1 MGQVTKDTCEH
12 IIAAADRDVR
22 FPLTVN
28 EMRQL
33 AHLALRGMSAATV
46 AEPSAEYHKQLTEL
60 ADELDAE
67 LDSGAKWSKA
77 QHTCNS
83 VSIALREIAEKQAQ
97 ALSKSNWMKR
107 ALEAE
112 ELNRKFMDR
121 WNAENGPTH
130 MGEPVLA
137 AQQQQ
142 QAEPAKCQR
151 CGADTADSCEGA
163 GCGYLTAGNGEQ
175 QAEPSGAES
184 ALARLRY
191 KACRNAETLEV
202 NAADLRALV
211 GHVDALHAQTAMAAQ
226 QQTEPKHATAKA
238 GQHCV
243 NCGLT
248 LGQQTS
254 WCNCEANRAVE
265 AQQAEPV
272 GDERAAF
279 EAWLASHPY
288 PITWRERG
296 AFFAGHRAAQSGQ
309 RAGVAEGWRLYSA
322 DFSMN
327 ARNPANWGTV
337 MLTRDDSGSKWWH
350 ALSDEKR
357 EKIDLFVSGRGTTF
371 DAALQAA
378 NEKAAI
384 AAPTQQQ
391 EGGK

>member
-46 AEPSAEYHKQLTEL
+46 AEPSADVDNVWPIVNITVSEDGKVSEAKLYAPGLPPGNHDVYPVRVPYLDEHTEAWMAVAKTL
-60 ADELDAE
+60 AEVVPGYLDG
-67 LDSGAKWSKA
+67 SGNGIECAVKA
-77 QHTCNS
+77 
-83 VSIALREIAEKQAQ
+83 IR
-97 ALSKSNWMKR
+97 R
-107 ALEAE
+107 
-112 ELNRKFMDR
+112 
-121 WNAENGPTH
+121 
-130 MGEPVLA
+130 LA
-137 AQQQQ
+137 AQQQ
-142 QAEPAKCQR
+142 
-151 CGADTADSCEGA
+151 
-163 GCGYLTAGNGEQ
+163 
-175 QAEPSGAES
+175 
-184 ALARLRY
+184 
-191 KACRNAETLEV
+191 V
-202 NAADLRALV
+202 
-211 GHVDALHAQTAMAAQ
+211 
-226 QQTEPKHATAKA
+226 
-238 GQHCV
+238 
-243 NCGLT
+243 
-248 LGQQTS
+248 
-254 WCNCEANRAVE
+254 
-265 AQQAEPV
+265 EPV
-272 GDERAAF
+272 GDDLPQLPSPIR
-279 EAWLASHPY
+279 EAWGNSYDPLFDVYGAEQMREYGRACQFNSRYGVYWRAIQTLLREVDPKWGDRGEFGIKPLEQVLMAIRDLA
-288 PITWRERG
+288 T
-296 AFFAGHRAAQSGQ
+296 QSGQ

-391 EGGK
+391 EGE